1 MDACRCPLRCIVPPG
16 LLLRIIRD
24 RTRAEGPWTAALE
37 TLAIDQTFRHR
48 RAESA
53 ARMAFAA
60 PRPAVPRISA
70 GKPHRIPQRAE
81 LFGVIA
87 QHEVHQRC
95 ALRAEGQFKLVV
107 RDDQGGLL
115 LELGCFV
122 KGRLRAGETGD
133 EDNTGNSHPIFS
145 F

>member
-70 GKPHRIPQRAE
+70 GKPHRMIYDQGHSFAE
-81 LFGVIA
+81 TLGTLV
-87 QHEVHQRC
+87 
-95 ALRAEGQFKLVV
+95 RAEGQRAVADGAANDAYDGFGATYRFYWDILRRDSIDDRGMAIVGLV
-107 RDDQGGLL
+107 
-115 LELGCFV
+115 
-122 KGRLRAGETGD
+122 
-133 EDNTGNSHPIFS
+133 
-145 F
+145 